1 MPAPTVSYTGQKAG
15 MYVYVFPPVRYADGH
30 YYLKIG
36 HSPYDPIIASLGT
49 SLTFGGGS
57 GSVGGGSVGGGSVG
71 GGSVVG
77 GSVGGGS
84 VGGGSVGGGS
94 VGGGSEISPDGRDD
108 HAPVVQPTPEQIGA
122 WYAGAAADVT
132 TPLGREVIECVKASE
147 AFFGAV
153 LRLLYPTAEWEA
165 QGSFMTTC
173 VTSKSPTGARLL
185 EEIAPGVVQQTGCN
199 GAGAA
204 ASLAWGEEVAEM
216 VRSVLER
223 RRGCD

>member
-57 GSVGGGSVGGGSVG
+57 
-71 GGSVVG
+71 

-153 LRLLYPTAEWEA
+153 LRRLYPTAEWEA